1 MPLNPS
7 VIEAMWDRKSG
18 LRVFPSSELVNPGV
32 PERFAFPM
40 QRLEEIQAADDG
52 SQGESVASD
61 EKGS

>member
-1 MPLNPS
+1 
-7 VIEAMWDRKSG
+7 
-18 LRVFPSSELVNPGV
+18 VFPSSELVNPGV